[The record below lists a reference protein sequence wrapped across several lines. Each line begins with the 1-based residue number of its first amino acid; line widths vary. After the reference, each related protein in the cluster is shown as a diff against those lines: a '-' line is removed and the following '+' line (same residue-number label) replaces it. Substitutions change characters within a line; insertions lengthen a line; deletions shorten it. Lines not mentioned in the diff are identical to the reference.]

1 MISQRAMKTKSMK
14 KLYILAAAVLVASC
28 GNGGNKEASETGTL
42 LAGGGNTQATVQ
54 NVEVSTAQRR
64 EVPQESVYS
73 ATVEPYAVNNIAPQT
88 AGRIRKINVDVGS
101 YVGKGQILAEM
112 DRLQLEQT
120 RLQLQNDSTEY
131 VRLKALYEQ
140 GGLAASDFE
149 AFELAYRVRQTSY
162 QNLLEN
168 TILRSPITGYV
179 TARNYDVNDLYSMAQ
194 PIFTVQQIIPVK
206 LLVGISESEYT
217 KVKKGDSV
225 TLTVDALPGRE
236 FTGQVVRLHPTM
248 NAATHTFN
256 VEVRVNNN
264 DRALRPGMYARVTV
278 KFGVNNS
285 IVVPDR
291 AIVKQEGS
299 GQRFVYVLNQD
310 NTVSYVP
317 VGIGRHMGRE
327 YEITSGLEEGW
338 KVVVKGQN
346 GLKDGSSV
354 NVLKED

>member
-1 MISQRAMKTKSMK
+1 MILLQATKNKTMNMK
-14 KLYILAAAVLVASC
+14 KLYILAAAALLASC
-28 GNGGNKEASETGTL
+28 GNGGNKEASEAGSL
-42 LAGGGNTQATVQ
+42 LAGGETAQVTVQ
-54 NVEVSTAQRR
+54 NVEIATAQKR

-73 ATVEPYAVNNIAPQT
+73 ASVEPYAVNNIAPQT

-101 YVGKGQILAEM
+101 YVGRGQVLAEL

-131 VRLKALYEQ
+131 ARLKALYEQ

-149 AFELAYRVRQTSY
+149 AFELAYRVRQTTY

-168 TILRSPITGYV
+168 TILRSPITGFV

-194 PIFTVQQIIPVK
+194 PIFTVQQVIPVK

-225 TLTVDALPGRE
+225 TLTADALPGRE

-256 VEVRVNNN
+256 VEVRVNNA
-264 DRALRPGMYARVTV
+264 DKALRPGMYARVTV
-278 KFGVNNS
+278 NFGSRSSV
-285 IVVPDR
+285 VVPDK
-291 AIVKQEGS
+291 ALVKQEGT
-299 GQRFVYVLNQD
+299 GTRFIYVLQED
-310 NTVSYVP
+310 GTVKYLP
-317 VGIGRHMGRE
+317 VKTGRHMGTE
-327 YEITSGLEEGW
+327 YEITEGLQDGW
-338 KVVVKGQN
+338 KVVVKGQAA
-346 GLKDGSSV
+346 LRDGVKV
-354 NVLKED
+354 NVL

>member
-1 MISQRAMKTKSMK
+1 MNMK
-14 KLYILAAAVLVASC
+14 KLYIIAAALMALASC
-28 GNGGNKEASETGTL
+28 KNNSGSSSEAGTI
-42 LAGGGNTQATVQ
+42 LAGGAQVQTTVQ
-54 NVEVSTAQRR
+54 NVEVATAQRR

-73 ATVEPYAVNNIAPQT
+73 ATVEPYAENNIAPQT
-88 AGRIRKINVDVGS
+88 AGRIRKIRAEVGS
-101 YVGKGQILAEM
+101 YVGKGQVLAEM

-140 GGLAASDFE
+140 GGVAQSDFE
-149 AFELAYRVRQTSY
+149 AFELQYKVRQTTY

-179 TARNYDVNDLYSMAQ
+179 TARNYDVNDMFTMGK
-194 PIFTVQQIIPVK
+194 PIFTVQQVVPVK

-217 KVKKGDSV
+217 KVKKGDTV
-225 TLTVDALPGRE
+225 TLTADALPGSE

-248 NAATHTFN
+248 NSATHTFN
-256 VEVRVNNN
+256 AEVRVSNT
-264 DRALRPGMYARVTV
+264 DRALRPGMYVRVTV

-299 GQRFVYVLNQD
+299 GQRFVFVLNDD

-327 YEITSGLEEGW
+327 YEITSGLEDGQ
-338 KVVVKGQN
+338 KIVVKGQN
-346 GLKDGSSV
+346 GLKDGSTV

>member
-1 MISQRAMKTKSMK
+1 MK
-14 KLYILAAAVLVASC
+14 KLYIIAVALMALASC
-28 GNGGNKEASETGTL
+28 KNNSNGSSEAGAL
-42 LAGGGNTQATVQ
+42 LAGGTQTQTTVQ
-54 NVEVSTAQRR
+54 NVEVATAQRR

-73 ATVEPYAVNNIAPQT
+73 ATVEPYAENNIAPQT
-88 AGRIRKINVDVGS
+88 SGRIRKINVDVGS
-101 YVGKGQILAEM
+101 YVGRGQILAEM
-112 DRLQLEQT
+112 DRLQLDQT
-120 RLQLQNDSTEY
+120 KLQLQNDSTEY
-131 VRLKALYEQ
+131 ARLKALYEQ
-140 GGLAASDFE
+140 GGVAQSDFE
-149 AFELAYRVRQTSY
+149 AFELQYKVRQTTY

-179 TARNYDVNDLYSMAQ
+179 TARNYDVNDLYTMGQ
-194 PIFTVQQIIPVK
+194 PIFTVQQVIPVK

-217 KVKKGDSV
+217 KVKKGDTV
-225 TLTVDALPGRE
+225 TLTADALPGRD

-248 NAATHTFN
+248 NPGTHTFN
-256 VEVRVNNN
+256 AEVRVNNT

-299 GQRFVYVLNQD
+299 GQRFVFVLNED
-310 NTVSYVP
+310 NTVSYIP

-327 YEITSGLEEGW
+327 YEITSGLEEGQ

>member
-1 MISQRAMKTKSMK
+1 MNMK
-14 KLYILAAAVLVASC
+14 KLYILIAAAAVALVACKNNNS
-28 GNGGNKEASETGTL
+28 GSTEAGTL
-42 LAGGGNTQATVQ
+42 LAGGQTTQTTVQ
-54 NVEVSTAQRR
+54 NVEVTTAHRQ
-64 EVPQESVYS
+64 EVPQENVYS
-73 ATVEPYAVNNIAPQT
+73 ATVEPYAENHIAPQT
-88 AGRIRKINVDVGS
+88 AGRIRKIKVDVGS
-101 YVGKGQILAEM
+101 YVARGQVLAEM

-131 VRLKALYEQ
+131 ARLKTLYEQ
-140 GGLAASDFE
+140 GGVAQSDFE
-149 AFELAYRVRQTSY
+149 AFELSYKVRQTTY
-162 QNLLEN
+162 KNLLEN

-179 TARNYDVNDLYSMAQ
+179 TARNYDVNDMFTMGQ
-194 PIFTVQQIIPVK
+194 PIFTVQQVVPVK

-217 KVKKGDSV
+217 KVKKGDKV
-225 TLTVDALPGRE
+225 TLTADALPGSE
-236 FTGQVVRLHPTM
+236 FTGEVVRLYPTM
-248 NAATHTFN
+248 NASTHTFN
-256 VEVRVNNN
+256 AEVRVSNK
-264 DRALRPGMYARVTV
+264 DRALRPGMYVRVTV

-299 GQRFVYVLNQD
+299 GQRFVFVLNED

-327 YEITSGLEEGW
+327 YEITSGLEEGQ

-354 NVLKED
+354 NVLKEN

>member
-1 MISQRAMKTKSMK
+1 MNMK
-14 KLYILAAAVLVASC
+14 KLSIILFAAALSLVSC
-28 GNGGNKEASETGTL
+28 KNANTGSSEAGTV
-42 LAGGGNTQATVQ
+42 LAGGSQVQTTVQ
-54 NVEVSTAQRR
+54 NVEVATARSR

-88 AGRIRKINVDVGS
+88 SGRIRKINVDVGA

-149 AFELAYRVRQTSY
+149 AFELSYRVRQTTY

-168 TILRSPITGYV
+168 TILRSPITGFV
-179 TARNYDVNDLYSMAQ
+179 TARNYDVNDLYSMGQ
-194 PIFTVQQIIPVK
+194 PIFTVQQVIPVK
-206 LLVGISESEYT
+206 LLVGVSESEYT
-217 KVKKGDSV
+217 KVKKGDTV
-225 TLTVDALPGRE
+225 TLTADALPGRE
-236 FTGQVVRLHPTM
+236 FSGQVVRLHPTM
-248 NAATHTFN
+248 NSATHTFN

-264 DRALRPGMYARVTV
+264 DRALRPGMYTRVTV

-299 GQRFVYVLNQD
+299 GQRFVFVLNDD

-327 YEITSGLEEGW
+327 YEITSGLTDGQ
-338 KVVVKGQN
+338 KIVVKGQN
-346 GLKDGSSV
+346 GLKDGSQV

>member
-1 MISQRAMKTKSMK
+1 M
-14 KLYILAAAVLVASC
+14 
-28 GNGGNKEASETGTL
+28 
-42 LAGGGNTQATVQ
+42 
-54 NVEVSTAQRR
+54 
-64 EVPQESVYS
+64 
-73 ATVEPYAVNNIAPQT
+73 NNIAPQT

-112 DRLQLEQT
+112 DKLQLEQT

-131 VRLKALYEQ
+131 ERLKTLFEQ
-140 GGLAASDFE
+140 GGVAASDFE
-149 AFELAYRVRQTSY
+149 AFELAYKVRRTTY
-162 QNLLEN
+162 ENLLEN
-168 TILRSPITGYV
+168 TILRSPIYGYV

-194 PIFTVQQIIPVK
+194 PIFTVQQVVPVK

-217 KVKKGDSV
+217 KVKAGDEV
-225 TLTVDALPGRE
+225 TLTADALPGQE
-236 FTGQVVRLHPTM
+236 FTGKVVRLYPTM
-248 NAATHTFN
+248 NPATHTFN
-256 VEVRVNNN
+256 AEVRVNNY

-299 GQRFVYVLNQD
+299 GQRFVFVLNED

-327 YEITSGLEEGW
+327 YEITSGLEEGQRI
-338 KVVVKGQN
+338 VVKGQN